1 MSDVVNV
8 LVAVAVI
15 AVVLRW
21 ATSGAHLPSPP

>member
-21 ATSGAHLPSPP
+21 ATSGAYILLSS